1 MRNLVRGA
9 RCAVAVGV
17 MLLFSAPGR
26 LLAQDE
32 EVGIAVGTTPPATTI
47 EDLNGVAVDL
57 SRWVGKKPVLL
68 EFWATWCPVCAELLP
83 KMKAVHA
90 QYGDRVDF
98 VVVAVA
104 VNQSRASVK
113 RHLESHDLPF
123 TFLWDTNGNATRAFQ
138 APATSFVVV
147 LDAKGKVAYTG
158 VGADQDL
165 EAALR
170 RVAR

>member
-1 MRNLVRGA
+1 MKNWVFAAVLTLGLPVR
-9 RCAVAVGV
+9 V
-17 MLLFSAPGR
+17 
-26 LLAQDE
+26 LAQDDDL
-32 EVGIAVGTTPPATTI
+32 GIAVGATPPATTVQ
-47 EDLNGVAVDL
+47 DLNGAPVDL
-57 SRWVGKKPVLL
+57 ARWVGKKPVLL
-68 EFWATWCPVCAELLP
+68 EFWATWCPICAELLP

-90 QYGDRVDF
+90 RYGDRVDF

-104 VNQSRASVK
+104 VNESRASVK

-123 TFLWDTNGNATRAFQ
+123 TFLWDSGGNATRAFQ

-147 LDAKGKVAYTG
+147 LDARGKVAYTG

-170 RVAR
+170 RVTK

>member
-1 MRNLVRGA
+1 MRYVVRSA
-9 RCAVAVGV
+9 WCAVAIGAILTVA
-17 MLLFSAPGR
+17 APRR
-26 LLAQDE
+26 LLAQDD
-32 EVGIAVGTTPPATTI
+32 EVGIAIGATPPATTI
-47 EDLNGVAVDL
+47 EDLNGAPVDL
-57 SRWVGKKPVLL
+57 ARWVGKKPVLL
-68 EFWATWCPVCAELLP
+68 EFWATWCPICAELLP

-90 QYGDRVDF
+90 QYGGRVDF

-104 VNQSRASVK
+104 VNESRASVK

-123 TFLWDTNGNATRAFQ
+123 TFLWDSGGNATRAFQ

-147 LDAKGKVAYTG
+147 LDATGKVAYTG

-170 RVAR
+170 RVTR

>member
-1 MRNLVRGA
+1 MANWVRSAWCVVALGA
-9 RCAVAVGV
+9 VLAVG
-17 MLLFSAPGR
+17 SPGR

-32 EVGIAVGTTPPATTI
+32 DVGIAVGATPPAVTI
-47 EDLNGVAVDL
+47 EDLNGAPVDL
-57 SRWVGKKPVLL
+57 AHWVGKKPVLF
-68 EFWATWCPVCAELLP
+68 EFWATWCPICAELLP

-90 QYGDRVDF
+90 RYGDRVAF

-104 VNQSRASVK
+104 VNESKASVK

-170 RVAR
+170 RVTR

>member
-1 MRNLVRGA
+1 MRDSV
-9 RCAVAVGV
+9 RCAVALGAVI
-17 MLLFSAPGR
+17 
-26 LLAQDE
+26 LLAMPRTAVAQDD
-32 EVGIAVGTTPPATTI
+32 EVGIAVGATPPATTVQ
-47 EDLNGVAVDL
+47 DLNGAPVDL

-68 EFWATWCPVCAELLP
+68 EFWATWCPICAELLP

-90 QYGDRVDF
+90 RYGDRVDF

-104 VNQSRASVK
+104 VNESRASVK

-123 TFLWDTNGNATRAFQ
+123 TFLWDSGGNATRAFQ

-147 LDAKGKVAYTG
+147 LDGKGKVAYTG

-170 RVAR
+170 RVAP

>member
-1 MRNLVRGA
+1 MRDWV
-9 RCAVAVGV
+9 RCAVALGAV
-17 MLLFSAPGR
+17 L
-26 LLAQDE
+26 LLAVPRTAVAQDDA
-32 EVGIAVGTTPPATTI
+32 VGIAVGMTPPATTI
-47 EDLNGVAVDL
+47 EDLNGAPVDL

-68 EFWATWCPVCAELLP
+68 EFWATWCPICAELLP

-90 QYGDRVDF
+90 RYGDQVDF

-104 VNQSRASVK
+104 VNESRASVK

-123 TFLWDTNGNATRAFQ
+123 TFLWDSGGNATRAFQ

-147 LDAKGKVAYTG
+147 LDGKGKVAYTG

-170 RVAR
+170 RVAP